1 VIRVW
6 VKGYS
11 FAALT
16 ALISIEGIS
25 LLFGG
30 VFRLSL
36 TAFDW
41 LNAERLPR
49 MKRHEA
55 SKFFFKLI
63 LFLFCPIIKK
73 YQPGLQKQER
83 ITRAVS
89 SFPAQALS

>member
-6 VKGYS
+6 VNGYS

-25 LLFGG
+25 LLFGS
-30 VFRLSL
+30 VFTLSR

-55 SKFFFKLI
+55 SKFFLTLI
-63 LFLFCPIIKK
+63 LFLFCPIMKK
-73 YQPGLQKQER
+73 YQPG
-83 ITRAVS
+83 
-89 SFPAQALS
+89 